1 MSIRF
6 TAVRATGA
14 ALALSI
20 GSAAGLTAQTAAPA
34 TTPTDTSAT
43 ASPASDG
50 ASMTTMS
57 TTTAP
62 AVGMGSMQD
71 STARRRAT
79 TRTPVRRRAAAGTPV
94 RKDLSAAAVVEPAP
108 APLPAPAPE
117 PAPLPAP
124 APEPAPVPA
133 PTPAPEPVVTT
144 TTTTTTTE
152 VRSPKLGNGLYFG
165 VQGGANLPQNGLRNA
180 YRTGFNGGLQL
191 GYDPETSPIGL
202 RVNALYNRFRGDN
215 NNRFA
220 LRPNNAT
227 DAETYT
233 AFADATLRL
242 PFGKFLG
249 ATSGFY
255 LLGGPGVTLIRNY
268 PAFRTQTN
276 IEPGAS
282 LNNNIGK
289 NNVTRFALN
298 GGAGLEY
305 GIGNTSLFVEGRYV
319 RLFTQGQDTDYVPLN
334 FGLRFHR

>member
-1 MSIRF
+1 VHVDPPTEHKAYLHRSGRTARAGAGGTVVTLATPDQSGEVRTLARQAGIRPR
-6 TAVRATGA
+6 TVSVRPGSPEITEITGP
-14 ALALSI
+14 
-20 GSAAGLTAQTAAPA
+20 AAPY
-34 TTPTDTSAT
+34 
-43 ASPASDG
+43 
-50 ASMTTMS
+50 
-57 TTTAP
+57 
-62 AVGMGSMQD
+62 
-71 STARRRAT
+71 
-79 TRTPVRRRAAAGTPV
+79 
-94 RKDLSAAAVVEPAP
+94 VEPAP
-108 APLPAPAPE
+108 APLPVPAPE